1 MSERYKG
8 KFRID
13 SLRLQNWNYANDGA
27 YFITICTKNREN
39 YFGKIVKGSSDN
51 YEMILSNCGVVADL
65 LWFEIKNHA
74 KNVEL
79 GPFIVMPNH
88 IHGILILNGNNVE
101 TKNDVSP
108 SPPPFVEAR
117 HALPLQMGEQS
128 ILGNDSKSGDNS
140 NHSEK
145 NKTIGQQRFQN
156 QGKNTISSIVGSY
169 KSAVSKHCNR
179 LGFNFAWQTNFY
191 EHIIRDGNSFE
202 NIQNYIESNVQNWTK
217 DEFSNN
223 L

>member
-1 MSERYKG
+1 VSERYKG

-39 YFGKIVKGSSDN
+39 YFGKIVKCSSDN
-51 YEMILSNCGVVADL
+51 NEMILSNCGVIADL

-88 IHGILILNGNNVE
+88 IHGILILKGNNVE
-101 TKNDVSP
+101 TKNDIP
-108 SPPPFVEAR
+108 APPIVEAR
-117 HALPLQMGEQS
+117 HALPLQLGEQS

-191 EHIIRDGNSFE
+191 EHIIRDGKSFE